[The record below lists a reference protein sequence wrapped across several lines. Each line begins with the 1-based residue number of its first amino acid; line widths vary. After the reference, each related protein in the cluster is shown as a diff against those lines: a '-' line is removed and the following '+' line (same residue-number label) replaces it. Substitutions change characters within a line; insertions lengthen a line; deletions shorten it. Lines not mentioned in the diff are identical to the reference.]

1 MPVVRRSG
9 SSTPWSSDRLQG
21 GRHPFRG
28 CGEGTRDVG
37 RLALHPCVEDDD
49 VGDRARG
56 AGAGDFHVV
65 GHARHCRA
73 AAAPRVRS
81 SVYLRVAG

>member
-1 MPVVRRSG
+1 MPVVRRSLLLDTVVG
-9 SSTPWSSDRLQG
+9 RRLQG
-21 GRHPFRG
+21 GRHPFRVAAARAPG
-28 CGEGTRDVG
+28 DVG

-49 VGDRARG
+49 VGDGARG

-65 GHARHCRA
+65 RHARHCRA

-81 SVYLRVAG
+81 SVYLR